1 MLRRVRK
8 LASVRVVAASCVAVL
23 ASSVFGDEQA
33 ERADTTVAPLLYL
46 PAMHVFRRHAEAPEP
61 MLAFYGDGLGFE
73 RIASI
78 GAVARLRT
86 GGSEFK
92 LQRRGA
98 DAPRM
103 PGGPQDATGFRLVGL
118 YFSDEAALLERLEQ
132 HGYGAPTFRAV
143 AGSGTRVALIEDPEG
158 QAVELIVVPG
168 ASAETLQQIEIG
180 LTVTDVDASRKFY
193 REFVGLEE
201 LAPVDDPLFGTTKYR
216 FRHGSTLIALRS
228 FGGGLP
234 ADTSSGLI
242 QYVVSNIE
250 RVDALAEAHGVKI
263 DRPLTAAKDAP
274 LRTLWISDPDGIT
287 NYFTETAQSR
297 EAAR

>member
-92 LQRRGA
+92 LCIMDRRPRDFDKL
-98 DAPRM
+98 DAAIL
-103 PGGPQDATGFRLVGL
+103 GGLRDLVVDELFRRE
-118 YFSDEAALLERLEQ
+118 EAA
-132 HGYGAPTFRAV
+132 A
-143 AGSGTRVALIEDPEG
+143 
-158 QAVELIVVPG
+158 
-168 ASAETLQQIEIG
+168 
-180 LTVTDVDASRKFY
+180 
-193 REFVGLEE
+193 
-201 LAPVDDPLFGTTKYR
+201 
-216 FRHGSTLIALRS
+216 
-228 FGGGLP
+228 
-234 ADTSSGLI
+234 
-242 QYVVSNIE
+242 
-250 RVDALAEAHGVKI
+250 
-263 DRPLTAAKDAP
+263 
-274 LRTLWISDPDGIT
+274 
-287 NYFTETAQSR
+287 
-297 EAAR
+297 